1 MSRERVTITIRE
13 DLLAQVDRL
22 VDGLIIR
29 SRSQAIENLLSKLLS
44 EFRVGQALILAGG
57 KSKHAP
63 PSGGFA
69 PQESR
74 FLLQLQGKPLIEQ
87 ALNAIHGFHV
97 GNFFVYVDS
106 FNRKIV
112 DVLSAHKLPY
122 HVDFLLDEASKGT
135 LAPLLKARPR
145 MKDTFLVAY
154 GDTISSLNLNDML
167 AFHKQN
173 KALAT
178 IALTTVSN
186 PKDYGVAMLQGG
198 KVSEFIQKPEQEAKS
213 YLINAGY
220 FLFEPQIFD
229 HLTSKMTSLEND
241 LLPLLASKGLLYGYP
256 FQGKYLNVNTPQDL
270 ERAEML
276 L

>member
-13 DLLAQVDRL
+13 DLLGQVDRL

-57 KSKHAP
+57 KSKH
-63 PSGGFA
+63 FA
-69 PQESR
+69 PEESR
-74 FLLQLQGKPLIEQ
+74 FLMALQGKPLIEQ

-112 DVLSAHKLPY
+112 DVLSAHRLPY
-122 HVDFLLDEASKGT
+122 HVDFLIDEASKGT
-135 LAPLLKARPR
+135 LAPLLKAKPR
-145 MKDTFLVAY
+145 MKDTFLVVY

-229 HLTSKMTSLEND
+229 HLTPKMTSLEND
-241 LLPLLASKGLLYGYP
+241 LLPLLAGKGLLYGYP